1 MTQYHMS
8 IGVDFLLKLED
19 ERLALILPAL
29 KNGQGGHPT
38 VSELREFLTREQA
51 LGHKL
56 LPLAEC
62 DNFDPFNGCGG
73 HDMPDEA

>member
-19 ERLALILPAL
+19 ERLARILPAL

-38 VSELREFLTREQA
+38 VSELRQFLTREQA

-56 LPLAEC
+56 LPLTEC
-62 DNFDPFNGCGG
+62 DNFDPVNGCRG
-73 HDMPDEA
+73 HHMTEEV